1 MNNINLVQRIWS
13 ICRKDDLKSEE
24 KLNKI
29 SDILSEND
37 WGKESQRLR
46 DENYE
51 LLRKLQQL
59 EENYKIANDI
69 LLEEL

>member
-46 DENYE
+46 DNNYE

-59 EENYKIANDI
+59 EDNYKI
-69 LLEEL
+69 